1 MAGELTKRVGVAA
14 VGIPLAVVVLYLGG
28 VVLAALLILIA
39 ALGAAEFIRIA
50 RQRDVVPV
58 AWPTI
63 AGAVLFLVIAA
74 VRPTPLSAGPWFWLL
89 LTLLLLLA
97 TGAVIW
103 TRGVEGRPL
112 ASGAATL
119 LGAVLTGGTLSYAI
133 FLRAALERSP
143 YRFHGGEL
151 DGLVTGNW
159 AGFALVAFPL
169 AVTWINDTFAYF
181 GGRRFGKHK
190 LIPRVSPGKTREGT
204 ATGLIGS
211 ILTAYLYGH
220 FVFDQWLGIPFGI
233 VAGVVG
239 GALIS
244 LGAVIGDLA
253 ESLLKREAGVKD
265 SGALLPGHGGVLD
278 RFDALYFTL
287 PITYWFLYVVL
298 RFGGGLS

>member
-1 MAGELTKRVGVAA
+1 MAGELTKRVAVAA

-28 VVLAALLILIA
+28 FVLAALLALIA
-39 ALGAAEFIRIA
+39 ALGAAEFIRMA
-50 RQRDVVPV
+50 RQREVVPV
-58 AWPTI
+58 AAATVG
-63 AGAVLFLVIAA
+63 GAVLFLLIAA
-74 VRPTPLSAGPWFWLL
+74 LRPTPLQAGSWFWLL
-89 LTLLLLLA
+89 ATLLVLVA
-97 TGAVIW
+97 TSAVIW

-112 ASGAATL
+112 ASSAATL
-119 LGAVLTGGTLSYAI
+119 LGALLTGGTLTYAI
-133 FLRAALERSP
+133 FLRAALAQSP
-143 YRFHGGEL
+143 HRFEGGEL
-151 DGLVTGNW
+151 NTLVTSNW
-159 AGFALVAFPL
+159 AGFSLVAFPL

-204 ATGLIGS
+204 LAGLIGS

-220 FVFDQWLGIPFGI
+220 LVFEHWLGLPFG
-233 VAGVVG
+233 VLAGVLG
-239 GALIS
+239 GILLC

-287 PITYWFLYVVL
+287 PIAYWFLYVVL
-298 RFGGGLS
+298 RFGGGVS